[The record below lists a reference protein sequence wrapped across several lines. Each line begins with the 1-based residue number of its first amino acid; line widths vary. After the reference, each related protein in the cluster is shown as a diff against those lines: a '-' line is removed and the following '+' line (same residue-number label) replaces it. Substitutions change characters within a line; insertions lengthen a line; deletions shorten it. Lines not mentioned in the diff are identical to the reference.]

1 MALLRH
7 GTGETDTAFAD
18 ERLARSGPP
27 EQPYTQLPPSTLRSD
42 IDPKAA
48 AAIVDA
54 LLAPQVFTRLVND
67 AGWHWTTTSAGSS
80 TSSNT
85 PSSGMP
91 TRHRGET
98 PSPVCGS
105 LSLVGRI

>member
-67 AGWHWTTTSAGSS
+67 AGW
-80 TSSNT
+80 
-85 PSSGMP
+85 
-91 TRHRGET
+91 
-98 PSPVCGS
+98 S
-105 LSLVGRI
+105 LDDYKRWVLDLIQYAILRDAN